1 MYLWRLGFWTVNL
14 FGRWTQSF
22 GAQHSVGLPH
32 GAEAPGVIFFGQPK
46 FSYGW
51 RTMAALFIWPPF
63 SCRNAAT
70 MRHFEANRSTQ
81 LGIKSPKGRDYPSGK
96 RPKSAFASA
105 TTAPTAGLPD
115 DATGNQGVDKQLQGD
130 YKTAEE
136 IRSALYQKLEGVN
149 RGIFGVP
156 SAKKLEIEGLV
167 ELLESQNPT
176 PQPTDNL
183 LDKVDGCWKLVYST
197 ITILGA
203 KRTKLGLRD
212 FITLGDFMQ
221 IIDVAKEKAVNVIE
235 FNVRAFKLLTG
246 QLTIEASYKIV
257 SKTRVDIKLENSSI
271 TPDQLMSIFQKNY
284 DLLLAIF
291 NPEGWLE
298 ITYVDDTL
306 RIGRDDKGN
315 IFILERTEQARV

>member
-1 MYLWRLGFWTVNL
+1 
-14 FGRWTQSF
+14 
-22 GAQHSVGLPH
+22 
-32 GAEAPGVIFFGQPK
+32 
-46 FSYGW
+46 
-51 RTMAALFIWPPF
+51 MAALFLRPPF
-63 SCRNAAT
+63 SCHDVARV
-70 MRHFEANRSTQ
+70 RHLEVNRSAQ
-81 LGIKSPKGRDYPSGK
+81 LGIKSLICREYPSGK
-96 RPKSAFASA
+96 RPKLAFASA
-105 TTAPTAGLPD
+105 ATAPAAGLLD
-115 DATGNQGVDKQLQGD
+115 DANGKQGVDKQLQED
-130 YKTAEE
+130 YKTTEE
-136 IRSALYQKLEGVN
+136 IRSALYQKLDGIN
-149 RGIFGVP
+149 RGIFGVT
-156 SAKKLEIEGLV
+156 SAKKLEIERLV

-176 PQPTDNL
+176 PQPTDHL

-212 FITLGDFMQ
+212 FITLDDFIQ
-221 IIDVAKEKAVNVIE
+221 IIDVAKEKAVNVIK

-271 TPDQLMSIFQKNY
+271 TPDQKNY

-298 ITYVDDTL
+298 ITYVDDTM

-315 IFILERTEQARV
+315 IFILERTEQAKD